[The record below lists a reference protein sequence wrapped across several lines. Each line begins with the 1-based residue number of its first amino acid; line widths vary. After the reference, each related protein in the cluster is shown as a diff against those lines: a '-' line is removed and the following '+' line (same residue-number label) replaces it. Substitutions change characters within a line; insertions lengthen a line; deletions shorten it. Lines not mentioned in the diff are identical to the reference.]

1 MSAGLHLEQLLYKPE
16 GLACLVKA
24 GRSVCR
30 HATAVLRN
38 LKQFLLT
45 YRICALCCH
54 LGSQFGITL
63 RIFNNSLAGK
73 DHRIQEMTL
82 CNIICI
88 SNLAFFQFC
97 LCFIYDSFVTDCK
110 YFAIFDGHMSY
121 PIIEIVTWCKNV
133 MFDSFDCFRSH
144 IGCSKFTG
152 CLTFPV
158 FMYFSQLLLGFFCNI
173 KRVRTPRFNG
183 IQFIFQPL
191 EGKFRESLTSSRCNR
206 TASNDQFII
215 TNNDRDIT
223 ENMGKS
229 FRTPC
234 DHRLT
239 FGSLI

>member
-1 MSAGLHLEQLLYKPE
+1 MPRKSWSLRLQARDCSSAKSE
-16 GLACLVKA
+16 
-24 GRSVCR
+24 
-30 HATAVLRN
+30 AVPA
-38 LKQFLLT
+38 

-88 SNLAFFQFC
+88 SNLAFFQIC

-158 FMYFSQLLLGFFCNI
+158 FMYSCL
-173 KRVRTPRFNG
+173 V
-183 IQFIFQPL
+183 
-191 EGKFRESLTSSRCNR
+191 SS
-206 TASNDQFII
+206 AI
-215 TNNDRDIT
+215 
-223 ENMGKS
+223 
-229 FRTPC
+229 
-234 DHRLT
+234 
-239 FGSLI
+239 